1 MLVSP
6 VDEPL
11 INLVTEAERVVFD
24 AEICDHLQLVSG
36 EDLQNEDGN
45 DCNTRSAVP
54 PPPPTPHM
62 FNRGWRD
69 GCSCILTFPIGLLG
83 VLMIMAFVL
92 ELNLPASS
100 SGSRTQSALVLEL
113 FPDF

>member
-11 INLVTEAERVVFD
+11 INLIAEAERVVFD

-36 EDLQNEDGN
+36 EYLRSEDGN
-45 DCNTRSAVP
+45 DCNTTSTP
-54 PPPPTPHM
+54 PHPPGETPSG
-62 FNRGWRD
+62 R
-69 GCSCILTFPIGLLG
+69 ILTFPIGLLG

-92 ELNLPASS
+92 ELNLLASS

-113 FPDF
+113 FPDI

>member
-11 INLVTEAERVVFD
+11 INLITEAERVVFD

-36 EDLQNEDGN
+36 ENLQNEDGN
-45 DCNTRSAVP
+45 DCNTTSAVAFP
-54 PPPPTPHM
+54 PHTY
-62 FNRGWRD
+62 NRGWRD
-69 GCSCILTFPIGLLG
+69 VCGCILTFPIGLLG

-92 ELNLPASS
+92 ELNLLASS